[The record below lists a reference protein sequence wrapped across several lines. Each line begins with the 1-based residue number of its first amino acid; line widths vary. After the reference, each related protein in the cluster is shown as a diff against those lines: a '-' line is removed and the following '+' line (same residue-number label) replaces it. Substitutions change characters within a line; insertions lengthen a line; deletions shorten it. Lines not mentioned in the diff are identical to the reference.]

1 MRIDGWRVDGFG
13 CLKDHATGGLEPGVT
28 VILGENEAGKSTLLA
43 FLRAMLFGFPKKSTK
58 ERQYPPVRGGRH
70 GGEVVLRDGQDAVW
84 TLERYADVKGAA
96 SLRAADGRQGGE
108 DELRRLLGG
117 VDAPLYKSVFAF
129 SLTELQD
136 FATLDEEGVRD
147 RIFSSGISG
156 AGQSARDVIKR
167 LDQRAA
173 ALSKQGKGD
182 AEINNLVRDINEKQ
196 RDLVEAERRA
206 GGYADL
212 AAQEESCDVEAR
224 KLSEQVGPLR
234 TRMGRLDALL
244 ELHPQWRELEGL
256 RAELAEL
263 PEIIDD
269 ALPDRVAALTESLTQ
284 QRTREERLAGV
295 QADLT
300 TARADL
306 NRHLALLGAGW
317 DVERVRAFDD
327 SIVVHDEVK
336 AWADKLSGALAAAET
351 ADHELVALR
360 SRVAELETQ
369 RERIAADLPKDEPR
383 TVEAIVD
390 AEARLSGLWSDVR
403 DLEQQRLVDFT
414 QRPAVP
420 MGRKVGVLA
429 AVLAATCAVAAAVG
443 LIAGYAQLAVGLLVA
458 AIMLAATAVVA
469 LVGGGRGGSSRSGAN
484 ADSRSTRARSQGSPV
499 DELQRRVEATAEGL
513 GLPAAPSSADLEAM
527 RASLG
532 EERTRRSKWDA
543 VGERLRDADLDL
555 VGEGKKVDAAIA
567 QASRLRSGAEAATT
581 EWRKWLAERG
591 LADMSPGGVVEHL
604 GVLAEAR
611 TADGALASAE
621 RDLDEIERCAVE
633 WDEAALQALIAAG
646 RTASGLDRQTTRAA
660 LGTLHQA
667 LLRRRDVVVE
677 IGRLDRAIANRFGG
691 AESAAEAVLELATGD
706 DLAWNEERGHL
717 EEEVEELD
725 GQRVTAIESR
735 TLARQ
740 QREDIEESADIARL
754 QMERESLKAELAAK
768 VHDYRV
774 IVTARGL
781 IAATLQTYVR
791 ERQPAVLKRA
801 SKSFAQVTGGR
812 YTSVEQDEEG
822 KESVVVVAH
831 NGCLAPEQLSRGT
844 AEQLYLA
851 IRLALVD
858 EVATRSAPLP
868 LIMDD
873 CLVNFDPQRAEQMAK
888 LLASSSREGQ
898 CLLFTCHPETAELM
912 VAQSEGAARV
922 IRLQLAAG

>member
-1 MRIDGWRVDGFG
+1 
-13 CLKDHATGGLEPGVT
+13 
-28 VILGENEAGKSTLLA
+28 LA
-43 FLRAMLFGFPKKSTK
+43 FLRAILFGFPKKSTK

-70 GGEVVLRDGQDAVW
+70 GGEVVVRDGQDAVW
-84 TLERYADVKGAA
+84 TLERYADVKAA
-96 SLRAADGRQGGE
+96 VSLRAADGRQGGE

-196 RDLVEAERRA
+196 RDLAEAEQLA

-212 AAQEESCDVEAR
+212 VTQEESCDVEAR
-224 KLSEQVGPLR
+224 KLSEHVGPLR
-234 TRMGRLDALL
+234 TRLGRLEALL
-244 ELHPQWRELEGL
+244 ELHPQWGELEGL
-256 RAELAEL
+256 RAELGGL

-269 ALPDRVAALTESLTQ
+269 AQPDRVAALIESLTQ
-284 QRTREERLAGV
+284 QRTREERLAGL
-295 QADLT
+295 QADQT

-306 NRHLALLGAGW
+306 DRHLARLGAGW
-317 DVERVRAFDD
+317 DVEGVRAFDD
-327 SIVVHDEVK
+327 SIVVQDEVK

-351 ADHELVALR
+351 ADNELFALR
-360 SRVAELETQ
+360 GRVAELVAQ

-403 DLEQQRLVDFT
+403 DLEQQRLVEFT
-414 QRPAVP
+414 QRPAIP

-429 AVLAATCAVAAAVG
+429 AVLAATCAVVAAAG
-443 LIAGYAQLAVGLLVA
+443 LIAGYAQLAIGLLVA

-469 LVGGGRGGSSRSGAN
+469 LVGGGRGASREGGAGD
-484 ADSRSTRARSQGSPV
+484 DSRSTRARSQGSPV
-499 DELQRRVEATAEGL
+499 DELQKRVEATAEGL

-543 VGERLRDADLDL
+543 VGERLRDADLGL
-555 VGEGKKVDAAIA
+555 AGEGKKVDAAIA
-567 QASRLRSGAEAATT
+567 QTSRLRSGAEAAAA
-581 EWRKWLAERG
+581 EWHTWLAEHG
-591 LADMSPGGVVEHL
+591 LPDMSPSGAVDHL
-604 GVLAEAR
+604 GVLAKAR
-611 TADGALASAE
+611 AADGALTTAE
-621 RDLDEIERCAVE
+621 RDRGEIERCAVE

-646 RTASGLDRQTTRAA
+646 RAAGGLDRQTTRVA

-677 IGRLDRAIANRFGG
+677 IDRLDRAIAKRFGG
-691 AESAAEAVLELATGD
+691 AGSAAEAARELAAGD
-706 DLAWNEERGHL
+706 DSAWREEQGRL
-717 EEEVEELD
+717 KAEIEELD
-725 GQRVTAIESR
+725 GQRDAAIESR
-735 TLARQ
+735 TRARQ

-831 NGCLAPEQLSRGT
+831 DRRLAPEQLSRGT

-858 EVATRSAPLP
+858 EVATRSVPLP

-912 VAQSEGAARV
+912 VTQSEGAARV
-922 IRLQLAAG
+922 IRLQSAAG